1 MCLFYFFN
9 IFFKCIMSTSKIK
22 SKKIEE
28 PDIKEPIREKE
39 VPQQV
44 NIILANLIYVF
55 HICVI
60 LFVLFAPFTNIPA
73 LLILHITFSFSLM
86 VHWAANSNACSLT
99 LIESYFRNT
108 DVTDTF
114 THSFISP
121 IYDIS
126 STEWNNIVWI
136 ITIIVM
142 CISLYKLINNQ
153 IFNEVL
159 LKLRSSNFQNFFTV
173 IQPLFIL

>member
-1 MCLFYFFN
+1 MVV
-9 IFFKCIMSTSKIK
+9 K
-22 SKKIEE
+22 SNESLIE
-28 PDIKEPIREKE
+28 KVK
-39 VPQQV
+39 V
-44 NIILANLIYVF
+44 NVILANLIYIF
-55 HICVI
+55 HICII

-86 VHWAANSNACSLT
+86 VHWAFNSNACSLT

-114 THSFISP
+114 THAFISP

-126 STEWNNIVWI
+126 ATEWNNIVWI

-142 CISLYKLINNQ
+142 CISLYKLI
-153 IFNEVL
+153 IHPVFNEVL
-159 LKLRSSNFQNFFTV
+159 LKLSSSDFQDFLTV
-173 IQPLFIL
+173 IQPLFVI